1 MRRRIKSKHVI
12 AAVLAVCFILAV
24 GCETTGQSAGLGA
37 VLGGTAGAI
46 IGNQSGHAWQGALIG
61 AAVGGL
67 AGYAVKKLK
76 DRQTKNAQQTA
87 QENSY
92 TPDQGLKLAYKG
104 GSVSPGT
111 VKPGDKVVAKVEY
124 AAMGTGA
131 NGVEVKEKRVLSQG
145 DKTLGTMSDDKVRR
159 TDGTWES
166 SVEFQVP
173 QNAAAGQY
181 TVAQN
186 VSTSNQSIEKAIAF
200 DVKQAS
206 AMNSPD
212 DQPRF
217 VVSMV
222 AK

>member
-1 MRRRIKSKHVI
+1 MYRRINSLHVI
-12 AAVLAVCFILAV
+12 AALLAMCILVA

-37 VLGGTAGAI
+37 VLGGTTGAI
-46 IGNQSGHAWQGALIG
+46 IGNQSHHAWQGALIG

-67 AGYAVKKLK
+67 AGYAVKKLQ

-87 QENSY
+87 QENNY
-92 TPDQGLKLAYKG
+92 TPSQGLKLNYKG

-111 VKPGDKVVAKVEY
+111 VKPGDKVVASVEY
-124 AAMGTGA
+124 AALGTGS
-131 NGVEVKEKRVLSQG
+131 NGIDVEEQRILSQG
-145 DKTLGTMSDDKVRR
+145 DKTLGTMSKDKVHR

-173 QNAAAGQY
+173 KNATPGQY

-186 VSTSNQSIEKAIAF
+186 VSTTGQSIEKAVTF
-200 DVKQAS
+200 DVKQAN

-212 DQPRF
+212 GQPRF
-217 VVSMV
+217 IVSMV
-222 AK
+222 VAK